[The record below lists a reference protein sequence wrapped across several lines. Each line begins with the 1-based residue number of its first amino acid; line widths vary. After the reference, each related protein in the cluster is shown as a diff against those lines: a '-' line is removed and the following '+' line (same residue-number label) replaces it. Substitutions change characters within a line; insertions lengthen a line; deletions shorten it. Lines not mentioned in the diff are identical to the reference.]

1 MKILVAATGTDSL
14 ISLLYGYH
22 QWVYGYIKEM
32 RALNGQG
39 LLTGA
44 LSILKISGTLE
55 KDVISANQPFTH

>member
-1 MKILVAATGTDSL
+1 MG
-14 ISLLYGYH
+14 
-22 QWVYGYIKEM
+22 YGYIKEM

-55 KDVISANQPFTH
+55 KDLISAYQPFTH